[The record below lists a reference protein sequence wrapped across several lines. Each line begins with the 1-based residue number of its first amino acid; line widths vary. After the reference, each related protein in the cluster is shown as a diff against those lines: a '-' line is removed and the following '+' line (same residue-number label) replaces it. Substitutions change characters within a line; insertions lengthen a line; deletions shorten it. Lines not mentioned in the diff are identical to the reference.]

1 VPYQIV
7 IFGSAK
13 GAADATQVT
22 SALTS
27 TISARVADM
36 GMNPKTDLAFPAP
49 GNWNPRMP
57 VAGVCLGGPSPTA
70 ADETAAA
77 DLLAAGAFVIPL
89 VPTILNYTSQIPQ
102 ALRGVNAMARDAADP
117 DFELVAARLLEELR
131 LLRSRRLVFI
141 SYKRSES
148 KAVAQ
153 QLFRAFDARS
163 FDVFLDTRSVQ
174 GGKAFQDVLWDRMS
188 DSDLIVLLD
197 SPKAL
202 DSKWVDKEVSRANE
216 MGIGTLQIVWPGR
229 NRSPGTDFAEALYLD
244 PGDIGQPLSEDSELT
259 AAMVNRIVTTA
270 EAVRARSFAA
280 RRARVVTEFQKH
292 AQERGL
298 VANLIDPD
306 MLTLNHPRHGNVL
319 VFPIVGQP
327 RSRHMHGAFV
337 RVGQTKDMVLL
348 LYDPLGFLPDTQ
360 QRLVWLSEN
369 LPTKALPTT
378 QARNWMQA

>member
-1 VPYQIV
+1 
-7 IFGSAK
+7 
-13 GAADATQVT
+13 
-22 SALTS
+22 
-27 TISARVADM
+27 
-36 GMNPKTDLAFPAP
+36 
-49 GNWNPRMP
+49 
-57 VAGVCLGGPSPTA
+57 
-70 ADETAAA
+70 
-77 DLLAAGAFVIPL
+77 
-89 VPTILNYTSQIPQ
+89 
-102 ALRGVNAMARDAADP
+102 
-117 DFELVAARLLEELR
+117 
-131 LLRSRRLVFI
+131 
-141 SYKRSES
+141 
-148 KAVAQ
+148 
-153 QLFRAFDARS
+153 
-163 FDVFLDTRSVQ
+163 
-174 GGKAFQDVLWDRMS
+174 
-188 DSDLIVLLD
+188 
-197 SPKAL
+197 
-202 DSKWVDKEVSRANE
+202 
-216 MGIGTLQIVWPGR
+216 
-229 NRSPGTDFAEALYLD
+229 LYLD